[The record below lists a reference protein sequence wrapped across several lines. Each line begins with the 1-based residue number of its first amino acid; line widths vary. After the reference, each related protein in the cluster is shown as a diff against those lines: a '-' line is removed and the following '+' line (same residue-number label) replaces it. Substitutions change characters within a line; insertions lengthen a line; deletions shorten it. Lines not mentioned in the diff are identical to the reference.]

1 MADKNFHEAFLDELR
16 DAYDAEK
23 QLVKALPKMAR
34 AADDEELRSAFESHL
49 KETKGHVEKLEQVF
63 ASINEK
69 PIGKHC
75 DGIAGIIKEGGAAIE
90 AGFDEATLDA
100 CLIAGGQRAEH
111 YEIAAYGSLITWGR
125 TLGYDAAVELL
136 EAVLDE
142 EKSADRTL
150 TELAEGGINERAA
163 QGVEAEEEAETPSKS
178 QSEDGSTQSARTTR
192 SAKR

>member
-111 YEIAAYGSLITWGR
+111 YEIAAYG
-125 TLGYDAAVELL
+125 TLVAWARDMGHAEAADLL
-136 EAVLDE
+136 QDTLDE
-142 EKSADRTL
+142 EKAADETL
-150 TELAEGGINERAA
+150 TLLAQGGINQQAA
-163 QGVEAEEEAETPSKS
+163 DASHPPAVVIADVVPS
-178 QSEDGSTQSARTTR
+178 R
-192 SAKR
+192 SRRPAVHRR

>member
-23 QLVKALPKMAR
+23 QLVKALPKMAK
-34 AADDEELRSAFESHL
+34 AADDEELQSAFESHL
-49 KETKGHVEKLEQVF
+49 KETKGHVEILEQVF
-63 ASINEK
+63 ASLNEK
-69 PIGKHC
+69 PVGKHC
-75 DGIAGIIKEGGAAIE
+75 DGIAGIIKEGAAAIE

-136 EAVLDE
+136 EGVLDE

-163 QGVEAEEEAETPSKS
+163 QGVEAEEEAETTSKS
-178 QSEDGSTQSARTTR
+178 QSEDGSMHSARTTR